1 MPVMPKELQSPSSD
15 DNSSSDDGFP
25 EAIENLAARVFCP
38 PPTPGRTRRGIRK
51 LLRGVKDGQ
60 DKTARGQS
68 ADSQAV
74 TGRRSGNTTPTGG
87 ELRKSQPVHHG
98 IIATTD
104 FLSVEAI
111 AVMQYA
117 LKMWSRLQP
126 TAIVKLKKKVQVRRV
141 SAGVMCHSRVCHRTA
156 SSSVKNDVTSNPK
169 RNCTQISGCQAVN

>member
-1 MPVMPKELQSPSSD
+1 MPVMPKELLSPSSD

-38 PPTPGRTRRGIRK
+38 PPTPGQTRRGLRK
-51 LLRGVKDGQ
+51 LLRGGRDGQ
-60 DKTARGQS
+60 DK
-68 ADSQAV
+68 DSQTV
-74 TGRRSGNTTPTGG
+74 SGKRSGNTTPTGG

-104 FLSVEAI
+104 FLSVEVI

-126 TAIVKLKKKVQVRRV
+126 AAIAKLKKQIQVRPV
-141 SAGVMCHSRVCHRTA
+141 AGSRPPPVPY
-156 SSSVKNDVTSNPK
+156 VT
-169 RNCTQISGCQAVN
+169 